1 MNPILAAAAELEAQL
16 ITPDLAPSE
25 REAGLR
31 YLAGLTRWATERALV
46 GSDPQ
51 LPCFVRCMDTV
62 SKWGL
67 ENPDNIYRSARIEP
81 DAEYLITGR
90 RGTCADLAI
99 EVLTALAG
107 DDGTTGQGISSIDT
121 DTLRVEPD
129 GTYRIQVGGSAAA
142 GVNHLPTGP
151 GATEVFVRH
160 TLGDWDEDAGDIVIS
175 RVSPPGPRPG
185 VEELLEHG
193 ARTLRGQAGFMAAFS
208 QGWRGQVPRNAV
220 TPPSGGK
227 GGGFLPGQRNAVG
240 QFEVNADEALV
251 FTFDPVDARY
261 FSFGIGHYRWFV
273 TFDYRTLHSHL
284 NSAQAHVSEDGRLR
298 VVLAATD
305 PGVPNWL
312 DIDGQTRGFIFLRW
326 QGVTGDGPPTPAS
339 TIVPLA
345 EVRRHLPD
353 GEPTVTPAERA
364 ATIAARR
371 AAADRRFFG
380 R

>member
-1 MNPILAAAAELEAQL
+1 MNPILEAAADLEARL
-16 ITPDLAPSE
+16 ITLDLGPAD

-51 LPCFVRCMDTV
+51 VPCFVRCMDSV

-90 RGTCADLAI
+90 RGTCADLAV
-99 EVLTALAG
+99 EVLTGLAG

-121 DTLRVEPD
+121 DTLHVEPD
-129 GTYRIQVGGSAAA
+129 GSYRISVGGPDR
-142 GVNHLPTGP
+142 GGDHLATGP
-151 GATEVFVRH
+151 EAREIFVRH
-160 TLGDWDEDAGDIVIS
+160 TLGDWAEDAGDIVIT
-175 RVSPPGPRPG
+175 RVSPPGPRPS

-208 QGWRGQVPRNAV
+208 EGWRRQVPRNAV
-220 TPPSGGK
+220 TPPSGGR

-240 QFEVNADEALV
+240 QFEIDADEALV
-251 FTFDPVDARY
+251 FTFDPVDCRY
-261 FSFGIGHYRWFV
+261 FSVGIGHHRWFV

-284 NSAQAHVSEDGRLR
+284 NSTQAHISADGRLH

-305 PGVPNWL
+305 PGVPNWV
-312 DIDGQTRGFIFLRW
+312 DVAGQRQGFIFLRW
-326 QGVTGDGPPTPAS
+326 QGVTGDGPPTPPS
-339 TIVPLA
+339 TVAALD
-345 EVRRHLPD
+345 EVRDHLPP
-353 GEPTVTPAERA
+353 GEPVITPPERA
-364 ATIAARR
+364 AVVAARR
-371 AAADRRFFG
+371 AAVDRRFFG